1 MLHQVDEDP
10 DALQIGPHRDA
21 LVGSVDAGGCL
32 LRLRHEGTAPQ
43 AGVTDLLIVVG
54 VRCPHGHGRQ
64 KYHAGVISLQ
74 SRAAWI
80 SRSTADRYALLL

>member
-21 LVGSVDAGGCL
+21 LVGPVDAGGRL
-32 LRLRHEGTAPQ
+32 LRLRHKEAAPQ
-43 AGVTDLLIVVG
+43 AGVADLLIMVG
-54 VRCPHGHGRQ
+54 IRRPHGHGRQ

-74 SRAAWI
+74 SRTARV
-80 SRSTADRYALLL
+80 SRSTADR

>member
-10 DALQIGPHRDA
+10 NALQIGSHRDA
-21 LVGSVDAGGCL
+21 LVGPVDAGGRL

-64 KYHAGVISLQ
+64 EYHAGVIPLQ
-74 SRAAWI
+74 SRTTRV
-80 SRSTADRYALLL
+80 SRSTANR

>member
-10 DALQIGPHRDA
+10 DALQIGSHRDA
-21 LVGSVDAGGCL
+21 LIGPVDAGGRL

-54 VRCPHGHGRQ
+54 VRGPHGHGRQ

>member
-10 DALQIGPHRDA
+10 DALQIGSHRDA
-21 LVGSVDAGGCL
+21 LIGPVDAGGRL

-54 VRCPHGHGRQ
+54 VRGPPRSWTAEIPRRGNISAISDSADFSQHG
-64 KYHAGVISLQ
+64 
-74 SRAAWI
+74 
-80 SRSTADRYALLL
+80 

>member
-10 DALQIGPHRDA
+10 NALQIGSHRDA
-21 LVGSVDAGGCL
+21 LVGPVDAGDRF

-54 VRCPHGHGRQ
+54 IRGPHGHGRQ
-64 KYHAGVISLQ
+64 EYHAGVISLQ
-74 SRAAWI
+74 SRTTRV
-80 SRSTADRYALLL
+80 SRSTADR

>member
-10 DALQIGPHRDA
+10 DALQIGPRRDA
-21 LVGSVDAGGCL
+21 LIGPVDAGGCL

-54 VRCPHGHGRQ
+54 VRGPHGHGRQ

-80 SRSTADRYALLL
+80 SRSTADR